1 MRHAPFALVLAL
13 AVPGCMTACSA
24 PGETRLR
31 LRQLLA
37 EAPNDSPPRILLDGD
52 RIDAVAVPL
61 GPGSLPPAV
70 RTTFDA
76 IAPGGTTRFVGRES
90 SRRGDG
96 YRVEKAYEASGT
108 ASARSVLCTASG
120 EVLERWHTVPI
131 ADVPQTA
138 ATAALRVAPVIDEAR
153 IVSGPTSEE
162 LWSFT
167 LHDRIGWTFV
177 VEVALDGRLLR
188 RTRQLAARV
197 ES

>member
-1 MRHAPFALVLAL
+1 
-13 AVPGCMTACSA
+13 MTACSA

-37 EAPNDSPPRILLDGD
+37 EAPNDSPPRLLLDGD

-61 GPGSLPPAV
+61 GPGALPPAV

-96 YRVEKAYEASGT
+96 YRVEKAYESSGT
-108 ASARSVLCTASG
+108 ASARSVLCTANG
-120 EVLERWHTVPI
+120 EVLERWHSVPI
-131 ADVPQTA
+131 ADVPQA
-138 ATAALRVAPVIDEAR
+138 AAAAALRVAPVIDEAR

-188 RTRQLAARV
+188 RARQLAARV